1 MKESRVIIAMAILSG
16 VLSGAGATVLPAASE
31 TQITVFHPTV
41 PSGPAAEG
49 SCSGGANTFEDA
61 NACRCF
67 KGDQIYDPCFSIKD
81 NPGAVVCDAD
91 PASGKAGFLVKLKDP
106 LPKRD
111 ALDEVMAKRP
121 WIIKLADG
129 VVCRPMDGAVGTIAG
144 LEAGW
149 DCVGSKSC
157 ADDDMKCIHVS
168 VVDLKRGDPWLAD
181 EIRYKLMAHP
191 KDHHDPWKL
200 IERKEM
206 PIAQVWGSE
215 KLSPPSR

>member
-1 MKESRVIIAMAILSG
+1 MKRSLLIVATAVLSG
-16 VLSGAGATVLPAASE
+16 VLSGAGATALAQASE

-49 SCSGGANTFEDA
+49 SCSGSANTFEDA
-61 NACRCF
+61 NAWRCF
-67 KGDQIYDPCFSIKD
+67 KGDEIYDPCFSIKD

-111 ALDEVMAKRP
+111 AIDEAMAKRP
-121 WIIKLADG
+121 WIMKLADG
-129 VVCRPMDGAVGTIAG
+129 AVCRPMDGAVGTIAL

-157 ADDDMKCIHVS
+157 ADDDTKCIHVS
-168 VVDLKRGDPWLAD
+168 VVDFKRGDTWLAD
-181 EIRYKLMAHP
+181 EIRYKRMAHP
-191 KDHHDPWKL
+191 KNDHDPWKL
-200 IERKEM
+200 VERKEV
-206 PIAQVWGSE
+206 PIAQVWGGE
-215 KLSPPSR
+215 KVSQPSR